1 MKKVAIIAIVVAIA
15 GLSLSLML
23 LSKVCNTPQVDGG
36 KHKLCINI
44 THKNK
49 GPL

>member
-1 MKKVAIIAIVVAIA
+1 MKKVAIIAIVTAIL
-15 GLSLSLML
+15 GLSLCLVL
-23 LSKVCNTPQVDGG
+23 LSKVCNTPQIDGG

-44 THKNK
+44 VHKHK